1 MESWTIYK
9 EQKSFLKDLL
19 RDMETMDKGNN
30 NSFYNKY
37 AQSMKSKFVIML
49 YTMLESVIMQS
60 LQDIFDH
67 IKQNKISF
75 YDLHDNMKKIYFQ
88 AKIKNKERHFNA
100 IVADNLI
107 EVIEQLNNGVV
118 EINLK
123 KDFNS
128 ENPFNAGS
136 LNYKNVKDN
145 ILAILM
151 SSDSIDSNINK
162 FNKYFKI
169 NIQEV
174 IGVNTKDR
182 NKLAHGEK
190 SFQDFGSNITV
201 DDLKKR
207 YISIIIFLHKY
218 LKNIEYHIINKGY
231 KNA

>member
-19 RDMETMDKGNN
+19 RDMETMDKRNN
-30 NSFYNKY
+30 NAFYNKY
-37 AQSMKSKFVIML
+37 AQSIKSKFVIML
-49 YTMLESVIMQS
+49 YTILESVVVQS
-60 LQDIFDH
+60 LQDIFDY
-67 IKQNKISF
+67 IKQNKIRF
-75 YDLHDNMKKIYFQ
+75 HDLNDNMKKIYFK

-107 EVIEQLNNGVV
+107 EVIKQLNNGIV

-123 KDFNS
+123 KDFNN

-136 LNYKNVKDN
+136 LNYKNIKDD
-145 ILAILM
+145 ILAMLI

-162 FNKYFKI
+162 FNKYFRI
-169 NIQEV
+169 NIQE
-174 IGVNTKDR
+174 IIRKNTEDR

-218 LKNIEYHIINKGY
+218 LKSIEYYIINKGY